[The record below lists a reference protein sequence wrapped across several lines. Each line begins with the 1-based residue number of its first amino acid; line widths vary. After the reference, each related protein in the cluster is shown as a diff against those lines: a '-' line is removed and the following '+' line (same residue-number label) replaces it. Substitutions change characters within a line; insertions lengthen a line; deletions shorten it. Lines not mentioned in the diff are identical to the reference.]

1 LQLRELGIA
10 IPDDEI
16 VDAAP
21 LQGKIRLR
29 AKMQEIA
36 QQQQQAAKVVQEQEQ
51 RQAELELSQIDNNL
65 ALAQE
70 RRARTI
76 ADIGLAKER
85 ESEVTQNN
93 AKALLDTAKTYAEI
107 EQLDRSHF
115 LEVMRLAHEI
125 KVNEQQEAD
134 QQIQTDI
141 NKAEQLK

>member
-1 LQLRELGIA
+1 MQLRELGIA